1 MSLEDSFIIQHQE
14 GPVAILQLNRPQ
26 VMNALNLAL
35 VDELVARLKQ
45 LQDQEE
51 IRCII
56 LTGNERAFAA
66 GGDIEEMD
74 TISLAEIKKK
84 NQFLPWDQ
92 MTRFTK
98 PLIAAVQ
105 GYALGGGCELAMSC
119 DMIIASDQAIF
130 GQPEVNLGIM
140 PGAGGTQRLTKALGK
155 ARAFELLLTGSYL
168 SAQEAYERG
177 LVTKIV
183 PHGLVLEE
191 AKRLARRIA
200 EQPPL
205 AVTLIK
211 EAIYKALDTPTQ
223 QGMDFE
229 RNAFYMCFG
238 TEDRLEGMQAFL
250 EKRKPAFKGR

>member
-1 MSLEDSFIIQHQE
+1 MSSSLIIETYE
-14 GPVAILQLNRPQ
+14 GPVAVLQLNRPK
-26 VMNALNLAL
+26 VMNALNLAI
-35 VDELVARLKQ
+35 VDELVARLAR
-45 LQDQEE
+45 LQEDQN

-66 GGDIEEMD
+66 GGDIDEMSD
-74 TISLAEIKKK
+74 ISLADIKMK

-92 MTRFTK
+92 IPKFTK
-98 PLIAAVQ
+98 PLIAAVH

-119 DMIIASDQAIF
+119 DMIVASDQAQF

-155 ARAFELLLTGSYL
+155 ARAFELLLTGSNL

-183 PHGLVLEE
+183 PHELVLSE
-191 AKRLARRIA
+191 AMKLAQRLAK
-200 EQPPL
+200 QPPV

-211 EAIYKALDTPTQ
+211 ESIYKALDTPTQ
-223 QGMDFE
+223 LGMDFE

-238 TEDRLEGMQAFL
+238 TEDRLEGMKAFK
-250 EKRKPAFKGR
+250 EKRSPQFKGR